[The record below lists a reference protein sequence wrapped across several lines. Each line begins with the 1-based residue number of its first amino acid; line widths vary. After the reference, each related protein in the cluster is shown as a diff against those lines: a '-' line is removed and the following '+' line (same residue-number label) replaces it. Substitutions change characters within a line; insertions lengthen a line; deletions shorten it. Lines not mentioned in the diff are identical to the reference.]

1 MAFMRRRR
9 RVRSAFR
16 RKRRAPTNRTLNKK
30 IKSIQSKQEVKQHFV
45 THATANVVL
54 NTADIDCINLIAVG
68 DTNENRE
75 GDFATLT
82 SVQWRGRIRPSTSNV
97 VHQAVRHIVFWD
109 FQSNATLLTSLAQLL
124 DDPNSPYSAYLTQGV
139 TPRFKVIHDKIYD
152 LHFQTGTTG
161 TVGVIQTSQ
170 KVINKKKVSFN
181 RKVTW
186 NTAIDATLP
195 YSGALYS
202 AFITDAA
209 TNGADC
215 EVRFKVGFKDD

>member
-30 IKSIQSKQEVKQHFV
+30 IKAIKSKQEVKQHFV
-45 THATANVVL
+45 THATANVV
-54 NTADIDCINLIAVG
+54 NGTADIDCINLIAVG

-82 SVQWRGRIRPSTSNV
+82 SVQWRGRIRPATSNAV
-97 VHQAVRHIVFWD
+97 AQAVRHIVFWD
-109 FQSNATLLTSLAQLL
+109 SQSNATLLTSLAQLL
-124 DDPNSPYSAYLTQGV
+124 DAPNSPYSAYLTQGV

-152 LHFQTGTTG
+152 LHFQASTSTTALYA
-161 TVGVIQTSQ
+161 SNQ
-170 KVINKKKVSFN
+170 KVVNKKKKDFN

-186 NTAIDATLP
+186 NTAVDATLP

-209 TNGADC
+209 TNGADVHF
-215 EVRFKVGFKDD
+215 EYKVGFKDD